1 MMHDQR
7 NIKLR
12 DS

>member
-1 MMHDQR
+1 MKKKTR

-12 DS
+12 KT